1 MCISEGIYM
10 DEKFVMGVIKNRLNS
25 KNGIDISYYDTMIKY
40 FDDNEKDEFNEILK
54 KNNIKIT
61 NREETTENLIDTGK
75 PLPGLKKIT
84 ISNEQLCSLY
94 QKGEKQALDFL
105 WIKNEALVKSIVNRY
120 SNKYKTI
127 LDSEDL
133 EQSCFISFKRAV
145 EKFDSTKEVK
155 FSTYVVWWLKQ
166 IIFRTLSDTGTLI
179 RIPVHRWEEIIKVKM
194 YINKYSSYSLKE
206 IINIINQNEGY
217 DETKIEYLITLSKNI
232 LNPDSLDI
240 LIGEDEGSNYYEILV
255 DSSQVTVEERIIE
268 RNMKEQVN
276 ICLDCLTEK
285 ERDVIK
291 KRFGFFNDK
300 IYTLEEIGR
309 EYGVTREWIRQI
321 EEKAIK
327 KLRKKGYAKRLNS
340 FLEG

>member
-1 MCISEGIYM
+1 M

>member
-1 MCISEGIYM
+1 M

-61 NREETTENLIDTGK
+61 NREETTDKLIDAGK
-75 PLPGLKKIT
+75 PLLELKKIT

-255 DSSQVTVEERIIE
+255 DSLQVTVEEKIIE

>member
-240 LIGEDEGSNYYEILV
+240 LI
-255 DSSQVTVEERIIE
+255 
-268 RNMKEQVN
+268 
-276 ICLDCLTEK
+276 
-285 ERDVIK
+285 
-291 KRFGFFNDK
+291 
-300 IYTLEEIGR
+300 
-309 EYGVTREWIRQI
+309 
-321 EEKAIK
+321 
-327 KLRKKGYAKRLNS
+327 
-340 FLEG
+340 

>member
-1 MCISEGIYM
+1 M

-268 RNMKEQVN
+268 RNMKEEVN

>member
-1 MCISEGIYM
+1 M

-309 EYGVTREWIRQI
+309 EYGVTREWIR
-321 EEKAIK
+321 
-327 KLRKKGYAKRLNS
+327 
-340 FLEG
+340 